1 MSIVSSSLP
10 QSGQKIFIFVAFFA
24 LFCACISPVE
34 AAFRGAVT
42 LICRIIFLDNRLD
55 FLAEIAAR
63 HDPVV
68 PCLSPRYVLHIE
80 FIGREIIAVDGRSAV
95 LNKHNQRVR
104 NLLILLLNL
113 IGFFSFGKVS
123 GRGDDFV
130 TL

>member
-42 LICRIIFLDNRLD
+42 LVCRIIFFDDRLD
-55 FLAEIAAR
+55 FLAEITAR

-68 PCLSPRYVLHIE
+68 PCLSPRDILHIE
-80 FIGREIIAVDGRSAV
+80 FISREIIAVDGRSAV
-95 LNKHNQRVR
+95 LNEHNQGIK

-113 IGFFSFGKVS
+113 IGFFSFGEVS